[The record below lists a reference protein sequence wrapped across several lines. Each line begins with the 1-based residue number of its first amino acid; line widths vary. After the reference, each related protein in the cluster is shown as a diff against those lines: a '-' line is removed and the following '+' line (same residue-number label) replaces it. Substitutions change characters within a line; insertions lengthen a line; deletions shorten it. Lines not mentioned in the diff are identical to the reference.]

1 MILSDKKLEKNLSIK
16 DMKFIGFGNAQ
27 GDSKVTNNDLAKIMD
42 TSDEWIFEKTGIKSR
57 WFAKNKSNADM
68 ALEACEKSIQDAK
81 LKNIDEIDA
90 VIVCTFTP
98 DKATPTVS
106 NEISQRL
113 GLKEGVLS
121 IDLNG
126 ACSGFIYGCSV
137 GDALLKTG
145 KYDKILIV
153 GSEKISQVMPL
164 KNRNTDI
171 LFGDGAGAV
180 VCTLNDMAF
189 FESEHGLVGTD
200 KPLFCPRFEP
210 QISMQGQEVYRFATS
225 KVPEITKRILD
236 KNDMSVND
244 IDWFVF
250 HQANKRIIESSA
262 NKLGINLD
270 KCYVNIEEFGNTSA
284 ASIPIALAD
293 MKEKELLKKGM
304 KVVCVGFGAGLTYG
318 AMICQI

>member
-1 MILSDKKLEKNLSIK
+1 
-16 DMKFIGFGNAQ
+16 MKFIGFGKAS
-27 GDSKVTNNDLAKIMD
+27 GDRKVTNDYLAEIMD
-42 TSDEWIFEKTGIKSR
+42 TSDDWIHEKTGIKSR
-57 WFAKNKSNADM
+57 WFAENKTNADM
-68 ALEACEKSIQDAK
+68 AFEACQKALHDAR
-81 LKNIDEIDA
+81 LKNINEIDA
-90 VIVCTFTP
+90 LIVCTFTP

-106 NEISQRL
+106 NEVCERL
-113 GLKEGVLS
+113 SLKENILS

-137 GDALLKTG
+137 AEGLLRTT
-145 KYDKILIV
+145 KYNKIIVV

-180 VCTLNDMAF
+180 VCTLNDTGF
-189 FESEHGLVGTD
+189 FESEHGLIGTD
-200 KPLFCPRFEP
+200 KPLSCPRFEP

-225 KVPEITKRILD
+225 KVPEITKCILE
-236 KNDMSVND
+236 KNHMSVND

-262 NKLGINLD
+262 NKLGISLD

-293 MKEKELLKKGM
+293 MQEKSLLKKGM
-304 KVVCVGFGAGLTYG
+304 KVACVGFGAGLTYG